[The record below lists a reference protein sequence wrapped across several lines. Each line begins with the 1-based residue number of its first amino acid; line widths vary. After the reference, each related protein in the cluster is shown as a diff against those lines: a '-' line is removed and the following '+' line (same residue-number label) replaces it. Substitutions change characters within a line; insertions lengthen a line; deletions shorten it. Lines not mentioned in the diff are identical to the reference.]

1 MRWPAA
7 EEGEYL
13 RRVHFDE
20 PLWVYIDG
28 RSNKG
33 IVRTA
38 APTRRDE
45 AVRLHG
51 IVAACDF
58 GERIQRDGAFC
69 GAIP

>member
-1 MRWPAA
+1 MAAA

-38 APTRRDE
+38 APDE
-45 AVRLHG
+45 
-51 IVAACDF
+51 
-58 GERIQRDGAFC
+58 ER
-69 GAIP
+69 